1 MKAAANESKAENKNA
16 GQQEAAQNTA
26 LIEGSEIGDVKI
38 HENVIST
45 LVRQAAL
52 EQEGVSRLA
61 GSALVDDIAN
71 LVGSRRMQ
79 ARAITVE
86 LGEDNRVSIE
96 IKINLLFGYRI
107 PEVAERVQ
115 KAVIRTVE
123 EVTGM
128 VVPKVNVLVQEIEA
142 PAETE
147 DEEAAADVTAAD
159 ALPLN

>member
-1 MKAAANESKAENKNA
+1 MKAAANENKNA
-16 GQQEAAQNTA
+16 GQQEAVQNTA
-26 LIEGSEIGDVKI
+26 LIEGSEMGDVKI

-86 LGEDNRVSIE
+86 LCEDNRVNIE
-96 IKINLLFGYRI
+96 IKLNIVFGYRI

-115 KAVIRTVE
+115 KAVISTVE

-128 VVPKVNVLVQEIEA
+128 VVPKVNVLVQEVET
-142 PAETE
+142 PAEAKD
-147 DEEAAADVTAAD
+147 DEKDEGSVPASGVD

>member
-1 MKAAANESKAENKNA
+1 MKAANETKNEGKNA
-16 GQQEAAQNTA
+16 GQQETVQNTA

-86 LGEDNRVSIE
+86 LGEENRVSIE

-128 VVPKVNVLVQEIEA
+128 VVPKVNVLVQEIET

-147 DEEAAADVTAAD
+147 DEEAAADVSPAD

>member
-1 MKAAANESKAENKNA
+1 MKAAANENKNA
-16 GQQEAAQNTA
+16 GQQEAVQNTA
-26 LIEGSEIGDVKI
+26 LIEGSEMGDVKI

-79 ARAITVE
+79 SRAITVE
-86 LGEDNRVSIE
+86 LCDDNRVNIE
-96 IKINLLFGYRI
+96 IKLNIVFGYRI

-115 KAVIRTVE
+115 KAVISTVE

-128 VVPKVNVLVQEIEA
+128 VVPKVNVLVQEVET
-142 PAETE
+142 PAEAKD
-147 DEEAAADVTAAD
+147 DEKDEGSVPASGVD

>member
-1 MKAAANESKAENKNA
+1 MKAANESKSETKAA
-16 GQQEAAQNTA
+16 GQQEAVQNTA
-26 LIEGSEIGDVKI
+26 LIEGSEMGDVKI
-38 HENVIST
+38 HENVISA
-45 LVRQAAL
+45 LVRQATL

-86 LGEDNRVSIE
+86 LAEDNRVNIE

-115 KAVIRTVE
+115 KAVIKTVE
-123 EVTGM
+123 DVTGM
-128 VVPKVNVLVQEIEA
+128 VVPKVNVLVQEIED
-142 PAETE
+142 PAEKE
-147 DEEAAADVTAAD
+147 DDDAAADAPVD
-159 ALPLN
+159 AMPLN

>member
-1 MKAAANESKAENKNA
+1 MKAAANEPKNA
-16 GQQEAAQNTA
+16 GQQEAVQNTA
-26 LIEGSEIGDVKI
+26 LIEGSEMGDVKI

-79 ARAITVE
+79 SRAISVE
-86 LGEDNRVSIE
+86 LCDDNRVNVE
-96 IKINLLFGYRI
+96 IKLNIVFGYRI

-115 KAVIRTVE
+115 KAVISTVE

-128 VVPKVNVLVQEIEA
+128 VVPKVNVLVQEVEA
-142 PAETE
+142 PAAAQE
-147 DEEAAADVTAAD
+147 DEKADENVASSGVD

>member
-1 MKAAANESKAENKNA
+1 MKTANEMKKAD
-16 GQQEAAQNTA
+16 QDVQQNTA
-26 LIEGSEIGDVKI
+26 LLEGSEMGDVKI
-38 HENVIST
+38 HENVIAA

-86 LGEDNRVSIE
+86 LGEDGRVGIE
-96 IKINLLFGYRI
+96 IKLNLIFGYRI

-115 KAVIRTVE
+115 KAVIGTVE
-123 EVTGM
+123 EITGM
-128 VVPKVNVLVQEIEA
+128 SVTRVNVVIQEIEE
-142 PAETE
+142 PVVETAE
-147 DEEAAADVTAAD
+147 DEEASAAAAETM
-159 ALPLN
+159 PIN